1 MDEISSTLENISLSA
16 HNDRDTVVQITES
29 NKNLTGSN
37 KIVTEKIN
45 TDINS
50 CATITK
56 IIKELTKLAQELN
69 KKFEKVTPFK
79 LSFP

>member
-45 TDINS
+45 TDVNS

-56 IIKELTKLAQELN
+56 IVKEN
-69 KKFEKVTPFK
+69 GDI
-79 LSFP
+79 SW